1 VKLTRLDNLQLGIVM
16 RYQLF
21 YWPEIQGRG
30 EFVRLA
36 LEDAGASYDDVAR
49 KSGGM
54 DRMMTMMNGG
64 RDKHPPFAPPFL
76 KAGKL
81 VIAQVANIL
90 LYLGPRLK
98 LAPRDEPGRLW
109 LHQLQLTITDF
120 VKEIHDTHHPV
131 GAGLYYEDQKPEAK
145 RYAENFIDERAP
157 KYLGYFEMVLRKS
170 GGPYLAGRKV
180 THVDLSVFQLI
191 EGMRYAF
198 PRAMTGIE
206 RKVPGLVAVRDR
218 IAERPGIK
226 TYLASPRRIAFNK
239 MGIFRHYLE
248 LDR

>member
-1 VKLTRLDNLQLGIVM
+1 MGASM

-21 YWPEIQGRG
+21 YWPDIQGRG

-36 LEDAGASYDDVAR
+36 LEDAGAAYDDVAR

-54 DRMMTMMNGG
+54 DRMMTMMKGG

-81 VIAQVANIL
+81 LIAQVANIL
-90 LYLGPRLK
+90 FYLGPRLK
-98 LAPRDEPGRLW
+98 LAPRDEAGRLW
-109 LHQLQLTITDF
+109 LHQLQLTVTDF

-131 GAGLYYEDQKPEAK
+131 ASGLYYEDQKPEAK
-145 RYAENFIDERAP
+145 RYADNFIDERAP
-157 KYLGYFEMVLRKS
+157 KYLGYFETVLRKS

-180 THVDLSVFQLI
+180 TYVDLSVFQLI
-191 EGMRYAF
+191 EGLRYAF
-198 PRAMTGIE
+198 PQAMRGIE
-206 RKVPGLVAVRDR
+206 RKVSGLVTVRDKV
-218 IAERPGIK
+218 AVRPGIK
-226 TYLASPRRIAFNK
+226 AYLASPRRIAFNE
-239 MGIFRHYLE
+239 MGIFRHYPE